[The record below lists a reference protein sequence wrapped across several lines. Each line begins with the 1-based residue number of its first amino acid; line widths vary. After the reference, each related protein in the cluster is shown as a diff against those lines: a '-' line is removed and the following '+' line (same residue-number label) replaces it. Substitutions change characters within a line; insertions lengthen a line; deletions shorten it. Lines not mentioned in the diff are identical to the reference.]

1 MRRDQTLEEGLDD
14 LETNNRT
21 PRPCTTH
28 RLTIERGSHL
38 GLGTSLH
45 SSSTLGFQGGGGGL
59 YIGQPRAR
67 GKIDINREFWALH
80 GPGPKGLNM
89 PGVDQAGD
97 SGVGSGDSGLD
108 RRLRSISGP
117 VTGGGIRLSRAW
129 FLGPERRTVRK
140 LWCSPE
146 TPV

>member
-45 SSSTLGFQGGGGGL
+45 SSSTLGFQGGGGDL

-67 GKIDINREFWALH
+67 GKIYINREFWALH

-89 PGVDQAGD
+89 PGVEQAGD
-97 SGVGSGDSGLD
+97 SGQSPDPSSEGASDCPGLGSWV
-108 RRLRSISGP
+108 R
-117 VTGGGIRLSRAW
+117 TGGRS
-129 FLGPERRTVRK
+129 
-140 LWCSPE
+140 
-146 TPV
+146 

>member
-89 PGVDQAGD
+89 PGVEQAGD
-97 SGVGSGDSGLD
+97 SGVGSGDSGQ
-108 RRLRSISGP
+108 SP
-117 VTGGGIRLSRAW
+117 VS
-129 FLGPERRTVRK
+129 
-140 LWCSPE
+140 SPE
-146 TPV
+146 GPSDCPGRWFGGRSGDGPKTPVW

>member
-14 LETNNRT
+14 LGTNNRT

-59 YIGQPRAR
+59 YIGQPRAK
-67 GKIDINREFWALH
+67 GKTGINRKFWALH
-80 GPGPKGLNM
+80 GPGPTR
-89 PGVDQAGD
+89 GVQARYTWSGD
-97 SGVGSGDSGLD
+97 SGVMAGDSGLD
-108 RRLRSISGP
+108 RRLRSG
-117 VTGGGIRLSRAW
+117 
-129 FLGPERRTVRK
+129 
-140 LWCSPE
+140 PE
-146 TPV
+146 TPVNLRCRLRRGILTVPGTGLGVGPEMDRRL